1 MDKIQYYVN
10 KDARTVVCVINSTE
24 KSFLNYLAHRPMNEF
39 FYSTF
44 FSHDKRMKLFMPKTF
59 KGVAKCNPND
69 EWNEEIGKLI
79 AYDKARMK
87 ENASFFKRAQF
98 VLDELNKFG
107 DMFYEQINAYGAR
120 LERAHDA
127 RTATITKSVGTEK

>member
-1 MDKIQYYVN
+1 
-10 KDARTVVCVINSTE
+10 
-24 KSFLNYLAHRPMNEF
+24 
-39 FYSTF
+39 
-44 FSHDKRMKLFMPKTF
+44 
-59 KGVAKCNPND
+59 
-69 EWNEEIGKLI
+69 
-79 AYDKARMK
+79 MK